1 MGKILVVVGVVTAGL
16 GLLMLVGV
24 PLGRLPGDIVYRRGQ
39 TTVYVPIATC
49 ILLSVALTFLIMMF
63 RR

>member
-1 MGKILVVVGVVTAGL
+1 MGKTLLVV
-16 GLLMLVGV
+16 GLLLAGAGVLVMAGV
-24 PLGRLPGDIVYRRGQ
+24 PLGRLPGDIVYRRAG

-49 ILLSVALTFLIMMF
+49 ILASVVLSLLTLLM

>member
-1 MGKILVVVGVVTAGL
+1 MARTLIVVGLVIAGL
-16 GLLMLVGV
+16 GVLAMLGI
-24 PLGRLPGDIVYRRGQ
+24 PLGRLPGDFVYRRGN

-49 ILLSVALTFLIMMF
+49 VLLSVALTFLMMLF

>member
-1 MGKILVVVGVVTAGL
+1 MGKTLVVVGVVIAGL
-16 GLLMLVGV
+16 GVLTMVGV

-49 ILLSVALTFLIMMF
+49 VLLSVALTFLMMLF